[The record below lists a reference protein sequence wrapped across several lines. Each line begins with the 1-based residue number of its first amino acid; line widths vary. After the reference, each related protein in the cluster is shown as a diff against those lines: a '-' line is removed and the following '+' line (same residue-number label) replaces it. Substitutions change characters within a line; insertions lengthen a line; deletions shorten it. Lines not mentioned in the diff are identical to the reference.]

1 MGLVYTNV
9 RKNIL
14 KCASVPEN
22 MLDMVCYETVVYVS
36 LLLNSGR
43 CQVNVSRPNIS
54 TSDSLCLEEKK
65 HFFSPPENEV
75 IVFWCGT
82 VIT

>member
-1 MGLVYTNV
+1 
-9 RKNIL
+9 
-14 KCASVPEN
+14 
-22 MLDMVCYETVVYVS
+22 MVCYETVVYMS
-36 LLLNSGR
+36 LPLNSGR

-54 TSDSLCLEEKK
+54 TSDSLPGGKEAL
-65 HFFSPPENEV
+65 FFFFPPENEV